1 MAKKLKITL
10 VRGLAGKP
18 EKVRRSL
25 QTLGLRKLQSSMV
38 HDDDP
43 ATRGI
48 LRRVAHM
55 VKVEE
60 LEEDRCGASDLGPPT
75 SNF

>member
-1 MAKKLKITL
+1 MAGKIKITL

-18 EKVRRSL
+18 EVVRRNL
-25 QTLGLRKLQSSMV
+25 QTLGLSRRQSSV
-38 HDDDP
+38 VRDDDP

-48 LRRVAHM
+48 LRRVEHM

-60 LEEDRCGASDLGPPT
+60 LEG
-75 SNF
+75 